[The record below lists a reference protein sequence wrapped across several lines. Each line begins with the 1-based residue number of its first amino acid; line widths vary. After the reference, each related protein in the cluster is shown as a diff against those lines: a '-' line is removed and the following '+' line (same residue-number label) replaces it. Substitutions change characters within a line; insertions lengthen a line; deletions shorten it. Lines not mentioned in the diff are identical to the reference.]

1 MTPSVTSADSTR
13 PAGQMETWAFSIM
26 LSAAC
31 LRLLSTF
38 DPFPYWGGDPLS
50 RFAPLVGIGPA
61 ISGVLDCVTLA
72 CAAIAMFAS
81 SRRGV
86 GVAWVYVVLWSI
98 GALAA
103 CAHVG
108 VGASLTIQHALIGLP
123 WVAALAA
130 GLAVHVLSHDA
141 RNRRMVLA
149 VFAGLAAILTCKAA
163 VQVYVEHPALLEAF
177 KHDRLAIFAENGW
190 SPDSSMARAYE
201 RRLSHAEATG
211 WIGLANPFATFAA
224 IAATIG
230 FSGMLFPLQRSLRE
244 RAPWVGLFAAG
255 VFATYLA
262 GAKGG
267 LASLALGV
275 FLLFVAR
282 CIPRLKK
289 AGPVIGIAVPFVVLS
304 AVVARGII
312 GERIGELSILFR
324 SMYAQAALK
333 IFAQNPIGGVGPAG
347 FKDAYLLAKNPLN
360 PEEVSSPHSVF
371 LDYIATLGVGGV
383 AWICLLLLFCV
394 AAGKA
399 LFSAAESPSTASD
412 AIEPATRDDCR
423 RAIAILTIPTL
434 LAAWLETSIA
444 TPEGLLVRVGGLA
457 IAAVV
462 VVVFLKNLVSTRLIA
477 AACGAGAL
485 VAIAHGQIELT
496 PILPQTVLLFAILLA
511 ANPVVLKHKALSPF
525 RLSLRAIPVAL
536 GALCTFFMATNLIQW
551 QTYMGGAARA
561 IEPISTIRQLLALAP
576 SDSRALTE
584 AAAVAAQTVGQPV
597 PPQVAAIESAV
608 NSLADRAVL
617 QATAELDAA
626 AMTCNGDPATLRAAS
641 QFYLQTA
648 GKDQTRIFR
657 AEQLAKQ
664 AADQKLSKATSFAW
678 IGTIERGLFEQ
689 DKKQARLA
697 ASRDAYTQAAALDPY
712 SLPPVL
718 KLVELSQAMN
728 DLAGAKNWALKALEL
743 NALMRLD
750 PLKGL
755 SDEELKAIQK
765 FAN

>member
-1 MTPSVTSADSTR
+1 MTETGTSSVAR
-13 PAGQMETWAFSIM
+13 PAGRIETWAFSIV
-26 LSAAC
+26 LSVAC

-38 DPFPYWGGDPLS
+38 DSFPYWGGDPLS

-61 ISGVLDCVTLA
+61 VSGVLDGVTLA
-72 CAAIAMFAS
+72 CAAIAIFAS

-86 GVAWVYVVLWSI
+86 SVSWIYVVLWSI

-103 CAHVG
+103 FAHFG
-108 VGASLTIQHALIGLP
+108 VGASLAIQHALIGLP
-123 WVAALAA
+123 WVAALGA
-130 GLAVHVLSHDA
+130 GLAVHVLSQDA

-190 SPDSSMARAYE
+190 SPDSSMARSYE

-230 FSGMLFPLQRSLRE
+230 FAGMLFPVQRALRE
-244 RAPWVGLFAAG
+244 RAPWIGLFAAG
-255 VFATYLA
+255 VFSTYLA

-275 FLLFVAR
+275 ALLFVAR

-289 AGPVIGIAVPFVVLS
+289 AGPVIGFAVPFVVLA
-304 AVVARGII
+304 AVATRGII

-324 SMYAQAALK
+324 SMYAEAALK
-333 IFAQNPIGGVGPAG
+333 IFSQNPTGGVGPAG

-360 PEEVSSPHSVF
+360 PEEISSPHSVF
-371 LDYIATLGVGGV
+371 LDYLATLGASGI

-399 LFSAAESPSTASD
+399 LYSAAESPSTASD
-412 AIEPATRDDCR
+412 TIEPATRDDCR

-434 LAAWLETSIA
+434 LAAWLETAMA
-444 TPEGLLVRVGGLA
+444 TPEGLLVRVGGLVF
-457 IAAVV
+457 AAVV
-462 VVVFLKNLVSTRLIA
+462 VVVFLKNMLSTRVIA

-496 PILPQTVLLFAILLA
+496 PILPQTVLLFAILVA
-511 ANPVVLKHKALSPF
+511 ANPCVLSHKVLSPK
-525 RLSLRAIPVAL
+525 RLSLRAVPVVL
-536 GALCTFFMATNLIQW
+536 GALCTFCMATSLVQW

-561 IEPISTIRQLLALAP
+561 IELISTIRQLLALAP
-576 SDSRALTE
+576 RDSRALTE
-584 AAAVAAQTVGQPV
+584 AAAVAAESVGHSV
-597 PPQVAAIESAV
+597 SPQVAAIESAL
-608 NSLADRAVL
+608 SSIADRAVL

-626 AMTCNGDPATLRAAS
+626 VLTSNGDPATLRAAS

-648 GKDQTRIFR
+648 GKDGTRISR

-664 AADQKLSKATSFAW
+664 AAESRLGRATSFAW
-678 IGTIERGLFEQ
+678 IGTIEKGLFDQ
-689 DKKQARLA
+689 DKKQARLS
-697 ASRDAYTQAAALDPY
+697 ASRDAYASAALIDPF

-718 KLVELSQAMN
+718 KLVELSEAMG
-728 DLAGAKNWALKALEL
+728 DGDSARKWAKKAVEL
-743 NALMRLD
+743 HALMRLD

-755 SDEELKAIQK
+755 SPDQLKRMQRIAE
-765 FAN
+765 